1 MLPVT
6 NDTLSGS
13 TTHGE
18 FDGSN
23 TLKKKK
29 NKARTE
35 TSHPRNQKNKNV
47 ELMHSVPSF
56 LSFYMVQSIVLTMT
70 IFKGHG
76 LYAI

>member
-1 MLPVT
+1 MLLVT

-23 TLKKKK
+23 TSKKKK
-29 NKARTE
+29 NNARTE
-35 TSHPRNQKNKNV
+35 KSHPRNQKNKNV
-47 ELMHSVPSF
+47 ELIHSVPSF
-56 LSFYMVQSIVLTMT
+56 LTFYMVQSTVLTIT